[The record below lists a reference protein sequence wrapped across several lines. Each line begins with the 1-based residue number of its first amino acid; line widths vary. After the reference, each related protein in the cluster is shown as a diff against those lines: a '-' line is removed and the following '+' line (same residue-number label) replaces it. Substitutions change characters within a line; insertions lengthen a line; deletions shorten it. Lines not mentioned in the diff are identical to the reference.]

1 MPELN
6 KRDSLGGRW
15 ALLLGAAQIPTPGR
29 GRAMGTPTHDEL
41 CRVAYG
47 FWQERGC
54 PDGSPEVDWQRA
66 EEELGLKEV
75 ESYASASS
83 SGAGQ

>member
-1 MPELN
+1 
-6 KRDSLGGRW
+6 
-15 ALLLGAAQIPTPGR
+15 
-29 GRAMGTPTHDEL
+29 MGTPTHDEL
-41 CRVAYG
+41 CRAAYG

-66 EEELGLKEV
+66 EEELGLEEV

-83 SGAGQ
+83 SRADQ